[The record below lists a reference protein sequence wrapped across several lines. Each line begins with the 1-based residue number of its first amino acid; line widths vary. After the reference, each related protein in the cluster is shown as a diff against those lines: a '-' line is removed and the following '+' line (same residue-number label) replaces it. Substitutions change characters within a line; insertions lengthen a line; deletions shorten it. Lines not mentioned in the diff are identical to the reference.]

1 MRSGYIFSLIPIILG
16 TLAGILIHNEILP
29 NRVFTATYIVDLA
42 WIVSR
47 AGILLTAVSL
57 IFYHQ
62 RQTRKKLLENV
73 RVEEQQNRIRN
84 QQEFLRRL
92 DHELKNPLTI
102 IRLAVANLGAASDE
116 NNASLDRINQ
126 QTNRLQRLIKDLRQ
140 LSELETRSIEK
151 HPLHLGDILN
161 ETIDI
166 SEADKREQQV
176 NLHIQE
182 VPWPLSMINGDR
194 DLITLALQNVLGNAF
209 KFTEA
214 NGVIDVRAADDG
226 QNISIEIADNGI
238 GIPEDAL
245 HLVYEELY
253 RASNAHHIAGSGLG
267 LSLVKKIMAL
277 HNGQVSIRSKPDQG
291 TVVTLVFPLV

>member
-1 MRSGYIFSLIPIILG
+1 MKKGYLLSLIPLVGGLALG
-16 TLAGILIHNEILP
+16 ALIENDILP
-29 NRVFTATYIVDLA
+29 NHVFTATYVVDLA
-42 WIVSR
+42 WIVSW
-47 AGILLTAVSL
+47 AGILVTAVSL
-57 IFYHQ
+57 FIYHR
-62 RQTRKKLLENV
+62 RQTTKQLLENV
-73 RVEEQQNRIRN
+73 RAEEQQHRIRH

-102 IRLAVANLGAASDE
+102 IRLAVANLGAASQE
-116 NNASLDRINQ
+116 HSTSLERISQ
-126 QTNRLQRLIKDLRQ
+126 QTTRLQRLIKDLRQ
-140 LSELETRSIEK
+140 LSELETRSIET
-151 HPLHLGDILN
+151 HPLHLGDILK

-182 VPWPLSMINGDR
+182 VPWPLSTIDGDR

-209 KFTEA
+209 KFTDA

-238 GIPEDAL
+238 GITEEVL

-253 RASNAHHIAGSGLG
+253 RAPNAHHIAGSGLG

-277 HNGQVSIRSKPDQG
+277 HNGQVNIRSKPDQG